1 MVCLV
6 KLLTSLV
13 TSMGFQLVLKLQ
25 KFSAAV
31 FISHVLKLFALLFKF
46 SLLNILRLE
55 WESKILFFS
64 ICVWLFIVSLN
75 ASLIVFQNG
84 GNETWI

>member
-55 WESKILFFS
+55 
-64 ICVWLFIVSLN
+64 
-75 ASLIVFQNG
+75 
-84 GNETWI
+84 